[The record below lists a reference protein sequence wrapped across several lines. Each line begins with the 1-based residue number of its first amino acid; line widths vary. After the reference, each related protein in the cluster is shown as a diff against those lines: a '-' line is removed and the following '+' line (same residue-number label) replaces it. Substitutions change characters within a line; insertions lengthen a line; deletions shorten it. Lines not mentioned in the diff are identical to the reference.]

1 MSQFVKVVH
10 LKKHITGKKLIKMV
24 EIIAEIANAHQ
35 GNTSTAFK
43 LAKAAKAAGA
53 NAVKFQIYFA
63 DDFISKDHPRYNHFK
78 NQSFSIMEWGKLIKK
93 TKKIGIKV
101 YCDVLGEQA
110 YKLADSLK
118 VDGYKIHSTDVSN
131 IRLLNKISKTK
142 KKIFL
147 SCGGV
152 KITEIYH
159 ALKILLNNKVIL
171 LHGFQSY
178 PTRIEDTN
186 LDRLKKLQE
195 EFGSKVKYGFQD
207 HIAGG
212 DINNIYTCLVSLG
225 YGVKYIEKHITL
237 DRKKKGV
244 DYYSSLEPKE
254 LKKFIRIIKSAEKSI
269 SNLTND
275 FSAKEYNYRKQAKKM
290 LILKKKKKR
299 GEYIEEQDVEYK
311 RAETNCL
318 EPLDVSYLK
327 NKKLKIDLNKDTI
340 LKKKYFLNN
349 IIIVVVARTQSKRL
363 PNKALLKI
371 TDKTMIEH
379 LLLRLKENN
388 DDKKI
393 LLCTTKDKSD
403 DALYKISK
411 RLKVDVF
418 RGSIKNVLKRMIEGI
433 KKYKHNIV
441 VRVTADDILI
451 DLNYMNIAI
460 EHLLENNLD
469 YVDHKALPSG
479 TETEIFD
486 RDTLNLIYKTANDLE
501 GTEYLTNYIKNNR
514 LYFKTSSAPVF
525 PRHKSKLRLTIDTKK
540 DFNFVKKFLIKMKK
554 IEKNYSYTLDDIIN
568 FYPESSKIRKIK
580 KSSADLKYKTTL
592 NLNKYYKI

>member
-1 MSQFVKVVH
+1 
-10 LKKHITGKKLIKMV
+10 MV

-35 GNTSTAFK
+35 GNSSSAFK

-53 NAVKFQIYFA
+53 DAVKFQIYFA
-63 DDFISKDHPRYNHFK
+63 NDFMSKDHPRYNHFK
-78 NQSFSIMEWGKLIKK
+78 NQSFSINQWKKLIKE

-110 YKLADSLK
+110 FQLARSLK

-131 IRLLNKISKTK
+131 IRLLNKILKTK

-152 KITEIYH
+152 KIPEIYH
-159 ALKILLNNKVIL
+159 ALKILKNNKVIL

-195 EFGSKVKYGFQD
+195 EFDDKVKYGFQD
-207 HIAGG
+207 HIAGD

-254 LKKFIRIIKSAEKSI
+254 LKKFIKIIKGAEKSI
-269 SNLTND
+269 SNSNND
-275 FSAKEYNYRKQAKKM
+275 FSENEYNYRKQTKKM
-290 LILKKKKKR
+290 LILKKEKKR
-299 GEYIEEQDVEYK
+299 GEYIKEEDVEYK
-311 RAETNCL
+311 RAKTECL
-318 EPLDVSYLK
+318 ESLDISYLK
-327 NKKLKIDLNKDTI
+327 NKKLKTNLNENTI
-340 LKKKYFLNN
+340 LKKKYFSNN
-349 IIIVVVARTQSKRL
+349 IIIVVVARAKSKRL

-379 LLLRLKENN
+379 LLIRLKENSN
-388 DDKKI
+388 NKKI

-403 DALYKISK
+403 DPLYKISK
-411 RLKVDVF
+411 KLKIDVF
-418 RGSIKNVLKRMIEGI
+418 RGPIKNVLERVIKGIE
-433 KKYKHNIV
+433 KYKQNIV
-441 VRVTADDILI
+441 VRVTGDDILI
-451 DLNYMNIAI
+451 DLNYMDIAI
-460 EHLLENNLD
+460 NHLLENNLD
-469 YVDHKALPSG
+469 YVDHKTLPSG
-479 TETEIFD
+479 TETEVFD
-486 RDTLNLIYKTANDLE
+486 RNTLNLIYKTAHDLE
-501 GTEYLTNYIKNNR
+501 GTEYLTNYIRDNE
-514 LYFKTSSAPVF
+514 LYFKTSSAPVSQK
-525 PRHKSKLRLTIDTKK
+525 HKSQLRLTIDTKK
-540 DFNFVKKFLIKMKK
+540 DFNFVKSFLLEMKK
-554 IEKNYSYTLDDIIN
+554 IKKNYNYNLDDIVN
-568 FYPESSKIRKIK
+568 FYPKSFKIEKIK
-580 KSSADLKYKTTL
+580 KSDADLVYKTSL